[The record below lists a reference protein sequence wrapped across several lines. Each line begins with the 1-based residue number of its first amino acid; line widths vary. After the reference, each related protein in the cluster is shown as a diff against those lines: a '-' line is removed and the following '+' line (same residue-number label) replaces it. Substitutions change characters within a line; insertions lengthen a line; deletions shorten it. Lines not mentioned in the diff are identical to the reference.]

1 MKKTGDNISSEN
13 ANWKFSGKMVNDFE
27 DHVSKSV
34 PIYNRGHELIVQLG
48 DFFIKDDS
56 IIYDLGCSTGK
67 LLIDLINRNNHKL
80 KSKYI
85 GIDIENDMIKYAKNQ
100 QKKLKIK
107 TSKLKFINDSIVT
120 CDLQLS
126 DMVISFFTVQFIH
139 PKHRQDVINKIYK
152 SLNWGG
158 AFLFFEKVRYND
170 ARFQDIFTTLY
181 SDYKLEKGYSPEEII
196 NKTRS
201 LKGVME
207 PFSTQGNLDL
217 LKRAGFED
225 ITTVVT
231 DICFKGFLAIK

>member
-1 MKKTGDNISSEN
+1 MSKAGDNISKEN
-13 ANWKFSGKMVNDFE
+13 ANWNFKGDVVKKFD

-34 PIYNRGHELIVQLG
+34 PIYIRGHELIVQLS
-48 DFFIKDDS
+48 DFFIKEDS
-56 IIYDLGCSTGK
+56 LVYDLGSSTGK
-67 LLIDLINRNNHKL
+67 LLINLLEHNKHKN

-85 GIDIENDMIKYAKNQ
+85 GLDVEKDMISFSKDQ
-100 QKKLKIK
+100 QKKLKI
-107 TSKLKFINDSIVT
+107 SSRKLKFFNKDIVRYKFDS
-120 CDLQLS
+120 S
-126 DMVISFFTVQFIH
+126 DFIISFFTLQFVQ

-181 SDYKLEKGYSPEEII
+181 NDYKLDMGYSHEEII

-207 PFSTQGNLDL
+207 PFSTKGNMDM